1 MVNKMS
7 FAEHVLPDD
16 VAMRLTVC
24 LLIRCNAYAPHP
36 FVEVLQIEVAQ
47 LAVGLEE
54 RYLLLHHQLVQI
66 RFLDAHVGC
75 GLFCRE

>member
-1 MVNKMS
+1 MS

-16 VAMRLTVC
+16 IALHLTVR
-24 LLIRCNAYAPHP
+24 LLVRCNAYASHP

-54 RYLLLHHQLVQI
+54 RNLLLHHQLVQI
-66 RFLDAHVGC
+66 RFLDAHIGC
-75 GLFCRE
+75 GLFGGE

>member
-1 MVNKMS
+1 MKMS

-16 VAMRLTVC
+16 VALRLTVR
-24 LLIRCNAYAPHP
+24 LLVGCYAYAPHP

-54 RYLLLHHQLVQI
+54 RYFLLHHQLVQI
-66 RFLDAHVGC
+66 RFLDTHIGC
-75 GLFCRE
+75 GLFGGE